1 MFTFAPGKLSSSMN
15 KYLSIILLAA
25 MLVACHESLEEKA
38 AREAKEF
45 TRRNCPMP
53 VSEYIVNDS
62 MTYDADTRTIHYY
75 YTAKGAADTTAIN
88 NRQTR
93 ADLVKGVK
101 DATTIRTYKENE
113 FNFAYT
119 YYSTKNKGKILL
131 DVKITPKEY
140 K

>member
-1 MFTFAPGKLSSSMN
+1 MN
-15 KYLSIILLAA
+15 KFLIVFLFAA
-25 MLVACHESLEEKA
+25 LFTACHESLEEKA

-62 MTYDADTRTIHYY
+62 MTFDENTRTIHYY
-75 YTAKGAADTTAIN
+75 YTIKGAADTTAIDN
-88 NRQTR
+88 GNAR
-93 ADLVKGVK
+93 AELLKGVK
-101 DATTIRTYKENE
+101 DATSIRAYKENG

-119 YYSTKNKGKILL
+119 YYSQKNKGKVLL
-131 DVKITPKEY
+131 DVRITPKDY